1 MVNYISFVLI
11 AMASIAIAES
21 RVIPTEPISVTL
33 DTYDN
38 PVMFLREK
46 RTAVRPYPHR
56 TMMFTGYYRPIRRT
70 NNSGQATGVFA
81 QGNAVSGEAF
91 FGGMHTPHL
100 KGGPEPIEESEVSSA
115 EAQAAPAP
123 EEQEREYHRN
133 EVHRPE
139 EEQHHEHHDEEEQ
152 LHPDDHYHQDSLTPQ
167 GHHELEQIPLTTE
180 IAQPTE
186 KPFTAT
192 EASRPKIHHTKKT
205 HKTPVTI
212 NTDDDDDDEDEVD
225 DEEDDEPVVPF
236 VPFKGNRRRQKY
248 PHLNNFFPMVFSFPR
263 LATRA
268 GSSGSV
274 PGAITAIANSYST
287 GKGGVASSVATAYG
301 GSPTGMSRIL
311 LFVALLV
318 AVVVAL
324 PAPQLQESAICIEI
338 HIYYNSEYI
347 KLGYTIIESI
357 QNITSHNF
365 FNLTDE
371 TISVNKPEQL
381 KELIAA
387 YEVNLQLSSII
398 EQLVQ
403 EQSRIK
409 NDKFNNTDST
419 LQALNNVNN
428 IKGLINTIK
437 EIDTQDEE
445 ITNEHVRIKRAVTF
459 ATSEEW
465 MTNMLIDIQ
474 RQVVHIR
481 KYLDKLCKFS
491 FVRMELDSL
500 CKLYKKL
507 TTNSS
512 QQQVGRSISIGRRP
526 QSRPAVERI
535 DRTIFRELLHNT
547 FHVITEDILVERL
560 FCCWDREI
568 EGAIRLEPW
577 IMGLDVFLRGSLRDK
592 IVFCFHVYD
601 LNNDGYITKDEI
613 FQLLKNC
620 LIKQPGEEDPD
631 EGVKD
636 LSELALKKFDV
647 DHDGKISFRD
657 YETAVIEEPL
667 LLEAFGQCL
676 PTDESC
682 ADFLVTLQS

>member
-11 AMASIAIAES
+11 AMASVAIAES

-33 DTYDN
+33 DTYGN

-100 KGGPEPIEESEVSSA
+100 KGGPEPTEESEVSSA

-123 EEQEREYHRN
+123 EEQEREYHHHRN
-133 EVHRPE
+133 EVHRHE
-139 EEQHHEHHDEEEQ
+139 EEYHEHDEEEQ
-152 LHPDDHYHQDSLTPQ
+152 LHPDDPHYHYHHQDSLTPQ

-186 KPFTAT
+186 KPFTT
-192 EASRPKIHHTKKT
+192 EASRPKMHHTKKT

-212 NTDDDDDDEDEVD
+212 NADDDDDEDEV

-318 AVVVAL
+318 AVAVAL
-324 PAPQLQESAICIEI
+324 PAPQFQGKDKNGVHESVAANQILT
-338 HIYYNSEYI
+338 YYYFI
-347 KLGYTIIESI
+347 DF
-357 QNITSHNF
+357 NITSRNF

-371 TISVNKPEQL
+371 TIPVNTPKQL

-387 YEVNLQLSSII
+387 YEENFGKLINFAIKISDNKDNNKREIQFLKHKFLSSII
-398 EQLVQ
+398 GQLVQ
-403 EQSRIK
+403 EQSRVMHAK
-409 NDKFNNTDST
+409 LNNTDSILQT
-419 LQALNNVNN
+419 LNKVNNV
-428 IKGLINTIK
+428 KDLINTIK
-437 EIDTQDEE
+437 EIDIVYQDEE
-445 ITNEHVRIKRAVTF
+445 ITDEHVRIKRAATLT
-459 ATSEEW
+459 TSEER

-474 RQVVHIR
+474 RQVVQIR
-481 KYLDKLCKFS
+481 KYLDKLCKKHHPTS
-491 FVRMELDSL
+491 
-500 CKLYKKL
+500 
-507 TTNSS
+507 TTILEVNS
-512 QQQVGRSISIGRRP
+512 
-526 QSRPAVERI
+526 
-535 DRTIFRELLHNT
+535 
-547 FHVITEDILVERL
+547 
-560 FCCWDREI
+560 
-568 EGAIRLEPW
+568 
-577 IMGLDVFLRGSLRDK
+577 
-592 IVFCFHVYD
+592 
-601 LNNDGYITKDEI
+601 
-613 FQLLKNC
+613 
-620 LIKQPGEEDPD
+620 
-631 EGVKD
+631 
-636 LSELALKKFDV
+636 DV
-647 DHDGKISFRD
+647 DISP
-657 YETAVIEEPL
+657 V
-667 LLEAFGQCL
+667 GQ
-676 PTDESC
+676 PNKV
-682 ADFLVTLQS
+682 AIM